1 MGLPEKERNP
11 KRNLGMGISPEDV
24 EKVGHPH
31 TEDYGIWA
39 EYGLI
44 DAVCLSYKSWLGT
57 SLRQRPSLCPFIVSL
72 FAGQRSQ
79 LESETTSIHY
89 SFLTS
94 RLPHFLSSSL

>member
-39 EYGLI
+39 
-44 DAVCLSYKSWLGT
+44 
-57 SLRQRPSLCPFIVSL
+57 
-72 FAGQRSQ
+72 
-79 LESETTSIHY
+79 
-89 SFLTS
+89 
-94 RLPHFLSSSL
+94 